1 VECGQVQGKGPNE
14 RRREGDVQE
23 RREREGRVE
32 GRNEA
37 GALALSC
44 RMPGIGCQRQSW
56 VSVGMVEQRV
66 LRRLWVLGVHPKVG
80 NLESMAGVSLCA
92 GQQAGEVHLIGR
104 TTVRYFSMLAR
115 KRCRVGPGQ
124 RGKPGQTSHASDA
137 HSCTAWVRRSSARRR
152 PCLGRRPS
160 P

>member
-1 VECGQVQGKGPNE
+1 M
-14 RRREGDVQE
+14 QE

-66 LRRLWVLGVHPKVG
+66 LRRIWVLGVHPKVG
-80 NLESMAGVSLCA
+80 NLESWPASACA
-92 GQQAGEVHLIGR
+92 
-104 TTVRYFSMLAR
+104 LASR
-115 KRCRVGPGQ
+115 RERC
-124 RGKPGQTSHASDA
+124 TSSDA
-137 HSCTAWVRRSSARRR
+137 RRSGTSPCSPGSAAESAQVSGASQARRHTR
-152 PCLGRRPS
+152 PTHILVLLGSDDRRLADALAWEEGRVLDPALELQMRRGQKWGGR
-160 P
+160 